1 MRWPHHGKFQAG
13 SLCSHC
19 PAGRTTAR
27 EHSGAGAG
35 RKSGASFFEGGQTV
49 DEHQTIH
56 QAFDELDQA
65 VNHVSDVLLALA
77 EAVNRVPKL

>member
-1 MRWPHHGKFQAG
+1 MG
-13 SLCSHC
+13 SSKQDHFAAVSRQVDELSRSIQTLEQNERV
-19 PAGRTTAR
+19 GR
-27 EHSGAGAG
+27 HSL
-35 RKSGASFFEGGQTV
+35 RGGQTV
-49 DEHQTIH
+49 DEHQAIH

>member
-1 MRWPHHGKFQAG
+1 MG
-13 SLCSHC
+13 SSKQDHFTVIARQVEQLRESIQVLEQDESL
-19 PAGRTTAR
+19 GR
-27 EHSGAGAG
+27 HSL
-35 RKSGASFFEGGQTV
+35 RGGQTV